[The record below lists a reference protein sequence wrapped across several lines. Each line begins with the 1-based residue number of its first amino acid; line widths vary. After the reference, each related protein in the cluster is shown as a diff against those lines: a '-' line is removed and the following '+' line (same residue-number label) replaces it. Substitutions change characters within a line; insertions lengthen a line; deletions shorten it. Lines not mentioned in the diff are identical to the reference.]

1 MAYRGI
7 NTVIMM
13 GRLGRDIELKKT
25 QNGKSYCRFSVAVNN
40 GNENGADWFTWTAWN
55 AQAEFLAQYAK
66 KGFGLYLQ
74 GYARMEQWDEDGITK
89 RLQTQTVERVEI
101 VSRTQNASQNGSDE
115 ATEAFPDDGEEVLP
129 F

>member
-1 MAYRGI
+1 MDCMEC
-7 NTVIMM
+7 T
-13 GRLGRDIELKKT
+13 GRI
-25 QNGKSYCRFSVAVNN
+25 SCAVR
-40 GNENGADWFTWTAWN
+40 
-55 AQAEFLAQYAK
+55 K

>member
-66 KGFGLYLQ
+66 KALVCICKAMPEWNSGTRTALQ
-74 GYARMEQWDEDGITK
+74 SVYRRK
-89 RLQTQTVERVEI
+89 RWSV
-101 VSRTQNASQNGSDE
+101 
-115 ATEAFPDDGEEVLP
+115 
-129 F
+129 